1 MQCIS
6 FHYQHCPA
14 QIQKRQFLN
23 LSTFSGEM
31 WDLDTHS
38 DTKGERFWRWLL
50 LKKKKKK
57 SCVKSWLSFFCQS
70 DGADTWGSLVS
81 SPHPAGALSAFISPW
96 WEHTHIFLKIKSH
109 HHTQCLPNT
118 QLLGWWAQQLFILW
132 ALNDVQS
139 STECVMQCSA
149 NHKSD

>member
-6 FHYQHCPA
+6 FHHQHCPA

-57 SCVKSWLSFFCQS
+57 LCKILIELFLSVWRSWYL
-70 DGADTWGSLVS
+70 G
-81 SPHPAGALSAFISPW
+81 
-96 WEHTHIFLKIKSH
+96 
-109 HHTQCLPNT
+109 
-118 QLLGWWAQQLFILW
+118 LLGLFSPPCWSPLSLYLPMVGAHPYFLENKITPSHTVPAQHAASGMVSTAVIYPVGPKWCTEQHRVRH
-132 ALNDVQS
+132 AVQ
-139 STECVMQCSA
+139 C
-149 NHKSD
+149 